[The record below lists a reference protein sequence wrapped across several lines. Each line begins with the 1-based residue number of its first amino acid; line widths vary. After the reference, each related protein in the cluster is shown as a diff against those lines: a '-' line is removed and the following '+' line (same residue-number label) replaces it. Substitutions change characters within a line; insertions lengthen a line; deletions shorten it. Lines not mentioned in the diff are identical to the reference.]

1 MGTRYVRQEEL
12 GYTPTLDSLVVALC
26 ADYFRRQDA
35 IEGARFSRRVDMEYR
50 YLNYLIHEAAA
61 EIAGEREALTFIEEI
76 GQKIGYAASSIY
88 LSENAYKVRKQE
100 VKTGIA
106 RKLHLLD

>member
-1 MGTRYVRQEEL
+1 MGTRYIRQEAF
-12 GYTPTLDSLVVALC
+12 GYTTTLDSLVVALC

-35 IEGARFSRRVDMEYR
+35 IEGHASSRRVDMEYR
-50 YLNYLIHEAAA
+50 YLNFLMLDAAA
-61 EIAGEREALTFIEEI
+61 EIAGEMEATTFIEEI
-76 GQKIGYAASSIY
+76 GQRIGYASSSIY

-100 VKTGIA
+100 VKLGIA